1 MKLSIL
7 STLLASA
14 AAFQSASVPSTQT
27 ALRSDI
33 TPTSSS
39 ALTESESFKSL
50 VATAEAS
57 NPVVKYFDP
66 MGLATFEGGF
76 WGQSQ
81 EATIGFLRH
90 SEIKHGRV
98 AMFAFVG
105 YLVHATGATWPFPMQ
120 MDGAAFPKLAEVG
133 SVPALWDA
141 LPQVSKW
148 QIILAV
154 GALEFWSEYSP
165 ELFDETEKFSDKEP
179 HYMRGGQAGKF
190 PKVRVCK
197 EGRGEL
203 EKPCLQ
209 VLTCMAD
216 SSVRYVATQYTIV
229 SNVDANLLLSLRSLQ
244 SKGTIFP
251 LDLYDPAQLSKN
263 MSAEK
268 KERRLVAEI
277 NNGRLAMIGIMGF
290 LAEGAVPG
298 SVPALKG
305 IIPAYSGNVMIPF
318 EGDFTGYWG

>member
-27 ALRSDI
+27 ALRSEI

-39 ALTESESFKSL
+39 ALTESESFKAL

-165 ELFDETEKFSDKEP
+165 ELFDETEKFKDKEP

-190 PKVRVCK
+190 PK
-197 EGRGEL
+197 
-203 EKPCLQ
+203 
-209 VLTCMAD
+209 
-216 SSVRYVATQYTIV
+216 
-229 SNVDANLLLSLRSLQ
+229 